1 MTIYDCAASLL
12 YFTTILA
19 YLLPIAF
26 TPIHF
31 SVTIVRCIIAYRALT
46 CYPLAHSFVLVRKNA
61 WFAANVDL
69 LPLPSNLNT
78 DCSNVYRAH
87 QK

>member
-31 SVTIVRCIIAYRALT
+31 SVTIV
-46 CYPLAHSFVLVRKNA
+46 
-61 WFAANVDL
+61 
-69 LPLPSNLNT
+69 
-78 DCSNVYRAH
+78 
-87 QK
+87 